1 MRGYEMG
8 SFGDARLGSRFDWML
23 DRIVSTGSV
32 VLRRFGQDRAGE
44 LAAHR
49 FLDNDRIEVEEIIST
64 LSERVG
70 ARCAGRRII
79 AVQDTTEI
87 NFSGRDRGRTGLG
100 AGGNGEAL
108 GFFIHPV
115 IAIDR
120 DDEAVVGLVDAQIWT
135 REDAALAP
143 HRSRIF
149 ANKESYRWL
158 VGAERS
164 EQRLAA
170 AASVVMVGDREA
182 DIYALFARC
191 PKTIDLVVRSAYDR
205 TLSDD
210 TRLLES
216 LRDLPDL
223 CTTEIMVSSRPGQ
236 KARLAR
242 VRLRAGKINLRRPQ
256 NRLDEGDP
264 KALCLT
270 VVESY
275 EVDPPKGVKPLNWR
289 LLTSLAVNDAADAQE
304 IIHIYRQRWRI
315 EEVFRAL
322 KSTGLRLE
330 ETQVEAAHRLF
341 KLAAL
346 GISAAVRIIQLVD
359 ARDAS
364 TRLAK
369 DVIDEAIIPAVA
381 LIGKDLEG
389 KTRPQQNP
397 HQQGSLPWLSWITA
411 RLGGWNCYYKPP
423 GPKTMAIGWN
433 QLTTKVSGV
442 IIAQRANDV

>member
-1 MRGYEMG
+1 M
-8 SFGDARLGSRFDWML
+8 SIFGDVRLDHRFDWMM

-49 FLDNDRIEVEEIIST
+49 FLDNARIGVDEIIAT
-64 LSERVG
+64 FSERCG
-70 ARCAGRRII
+70 ERCAGRRII

-100 AGGNGEAL
+100 AGGNGDAL

-135 REDAALAP
+135 RQDAALAP

-149 ANKESYRWL
+149 ADKESYRWL

-164 EQRLAA
+164 RQRLAA

-191 PKTIDLVVRSAYDR
+191 PKAIDLVVRSAYDR
-205 TLSDD
+205 SLSDD
-210 TRLLES
+210 TSLLES
-216 LRDLPDL
+216 LADLPNFG
-223 CTTEIMVSSRPGQ
+223 TMEVKVSARPGQ
-236 KARLAR
+236 KARLAKL
-242 VRLRAGKINLRRPQ
+242 RLRAGKINLRRPR
-256 NRLDEGDP
+256 NRLDDGDP

-289 LLTSLAVNDAADAQE
+289 LLTSLAVDDEADARE

-330 ETQVEAAHRLF
+330 ESQVEAAHRLF

-346 GISAAVRIIQLVD
+346 GIAAAVRIVQLVD
-359 ARDAS
+359 ARDTS
-364 TRLAK
+364 TRPAK
-369 DVIDEAIIPAVA
+369 DVIDEALIASVA

-389 KTRPQQNP
+389 KTKRQKNP
-397 HQQGSLPWLSWITA
+397 HRRGSLAWLSWITA

-433 QLTTKVSGV
+433 QLSAQVSGV
-442 IIAQRANDV
+442 IIAQKAIDV

>member
-1 MRGYEMG
+1 MWGYEM
-8 SFGDARLGSRFDWML
+8 SIFGDARLEDRFDWLMA
-23 DRIVSTGSV
+23 RIVTTGSI
-32 VLRRFGQDRAGE
+32 VLRRLGQDRAGE

-49 FLDNDRIEVEEIIST
+49 FLDNDRIDVEEIVAT
-64 LSERVG
+64 FSERTG
-70 ARCAGRRII
+70 ACCAGRRII

-100 AGGNGEAL
+100 AGGNGDAL

-120 DDEAVVGLVDAQIWT
+120 DDEAVVGLVDVQIWT
-135 REDAALAP
+135 REDGPLAP
-143 HRSRIF
+143 HRSRVF
-149 ANKESYRWL
+149 AKKESYRWL
-158 VGAERS
+158 IGAERS
-164 EQRLAA
+164 QQRLAA
-170 AASVVMVGDREA
+170 AESVVMVGDREA

-191 PKTIDLVVRSAYDR
+191 PKAIDLVVRSAYDR
-205 TLSDD
+205 SLSDD
-210 TRLLES
+210 KRLLES
-216 LRDLPDL
+216 LKDLPDFG
-223 CTTEIMVSSRPGQ
+223 TMEVKVSPRPGQ

-242 VRLRAGKINLRRPQ
+242 LRLRAGRITLRRPQ

-289 LLTSLAVNDAADAQE
+289 LLTSLAVDDEADARE

-346 GISAAVRIIQLVD
+346 GIAAAVRIIQLVD

-364 TRLAK
+364 ARPAK
-369 DVIDEAIIPAVA
+369 DIIDEALIPAVA
-381 LIGKDLEG
+381 LIGKGLEG
-389 KTRPQQNP
+389 KTKRQQNT
-397 HQQGSLPWLSWITA
+397 HQQGSLAWLSWITA

-433 QLTTKVSGV
+433 QLTAQVTGV
-442 IIAQRANDV
+442 IIAQNAIDV

>member
-1 MRGYEMG
+1 MWGYEM
-8 SFGDARLGSRFDWML
+8 SIFGDARLEDRFDWLMA
-23 DRIVSTGSV
+23 RIVATGSI
-32 VLRRFGQDRAGE
+32 VLRRLGQDRAGE

-49 FLDNDRIEVEEIIST
+49 FLDNDRVEVEEIVAT
-64 LSERVG
+64 FSERTG
-70 ARCAGRRII
+70 ACCAGRRII

-100 AGGNGEAL
+100 AGGNGDAL

-120 DDEAVVGLVDAQIWT
+120 DDEAVVGLVDVQIWT
-135 REDAALAP
+135 REDGALAP

-149 ANKESYRWL
+149 AKKESYRWL

-164 EQRLAA
+164 QQRLAA
-170 AASVVMVGDREA
+170 ADSVVMAGDREA

-191 PKTIDLVVRSAYDR
+191 PKAIDLVVRSAYDR
-205 TLSDD
+205 SLSDD
-210 TRLLES
+210 KRLLES
-216 LRDLPDL
+216 LKDLPDFG
-223 CTTEIMVSSRPGQ
+223 TMAVKVSPRPGQ

-242 VRLRAGKINLRRPQ
+242 LRLRAGRITLRRPR

-275 EVDPPKGVKPLNWR
+275 EVDPPNGVKPLNWR
-289 LLTSLAVNDAADAQE
+289 LLTSLAVDGEADARE
-304 IIHIYRQRWRI
+304 IIHIYRQRLRI

-346 GISAAVRIIQLVD
+346 GIAAAVRIIQLVD

-364 TRLAK
+364 ARPAK
-369 DVIDEAIIPAVA
+369 DIIDEALIPAVA
-381 LIGKDLEG
+381 LIGKGLEG
-389 KTRPQQNP
+389 KTKRQQNT
-397 HQQGSLPWLSWITA
+397 HQQGSLAWLSWITA

-423 GPKTMAIGWN
+423 GPKTMATGWN
-433 QLTTKVSGV
+433 QLAAQVTGV
-442 IIAQRANDV
+442 IIAQNAIDV

>member
-1 MRGYEMG
+1 M
-8 SFGDARLGSRFDWML
+8 SIFGDVRLDHRFDWMM

-49 FLDNDRIEVEEIIST
+49 FLDNARIGVDEIIAT
-64 LSERVG
+64 FSERCG
-70 ARCAGRRII
+70 ERCAGRRII

-100 AGGNGEAL
+100 AGGNGDAL

-135 REDAALAP
+135 RQDAALAP

-149 ANKESYRWL
+149 ADKESYRWL

-164 EQRLAA
+164 RQRLSA

-191 PKTIDLVVRSAYDR
+191 PKAIDLVVRSAYDR
-205 TLSDD
+205 SLSDD

-216 LRDLPDL
+216 LADLPNFG
-223 CTTEIMVSSRPGQ
+223 TMEVKVSARPGQ
-236 KARLAR
+236 KARLAKL
-242 VRLRAGKINLRRPQ
+242 RLRAGKINLRRPR
-256 NRLDEGDP
+256 NRLDDGDP

-289 LLTSLAVNDAADAQE
+289 LLTSLAVDDEADARE

-346 GISAAVRIIQLVD
+346 GIAAAVRIVQLVD
-359 ARDAS
+359 ARDTS
-364 TRLAK
+364 TRPAK
-369 DVIDEAIIPAVA
+369 DVIDEALIASVA

-389 KTRPQQNP
+389 KTKRQQNP
-397 HQQGSLPWLSWITA
+397 HRRGSLAWLSWITA

-433 QLTTKVSGV
+433 QLSAQVSGV
-442 IIAQRANDV
+442 IIAQKAIDV

>member
-1 MRGYEMG
+1 M
-8 SFGDARLGSRFDWML
+8 SIFGDARLEDRFDWLMA
-23 DRIVSTGSV
+23 RIVTTGSI
-32 VLRRFGQDRAGE
+32 VLRRLGQDRAGE

-49 FLDNDRIEVEEIIST
+49 FLDNDRIDVEEIVAT
-64 LSERVG
+64 FSERTG
-70 ARCAGRRII
+70 ACCAGRRII

-100 AGGNGEAL
+100 AGGNGDAL

-120 DDEAVVGLVDAQIWT
+120 DDEAVVGLVDVQIWT
-135 REDAALAP
+135 REDGPLAP
-143 HRSRIF
+143 HRSRVF
-149 ANKESYRWL
+149 AKKESYRWL
-158 VGAERS
+158 IGAERS
-164 EQRLAA
+164 QQRLAA
-170 AASVVMVGDREA
+170 AESVVMVGDREA

-191 PKTIDLVVRSAYDR
+191 PKAIDLVVRSAYDR
-205 TLSDD
+205 SLSDD
-210 TRLLES
+210 KRLLES
-216 LRDLPDL
+216 LKDLPDFG
-223 CTTEIMVSSRPGQ
+223 TMEVKVSPRPGQ

-242 VRLRAGKINLRRPQ
+242 LRLRAGRITLRRPQ

-289 LLTSLAVNDAADAQE
+289 LLTSLAVDDEADARE

-346 GISAAVRIIQLVD
+346 GIAAAVRIIQLVD

-364 TRLAK
+364 ARPAK
-369 DVIDEAIIPAVA
+369 DIIDEALIPAVA
-381 LIGKDLEG
+381 LIGKGLEG
-389 KTRPQQNP
+389 KTKRQQNT
-397 HQQGSLPWLSWITA
+397 HQQGSLAWLSWITA

-433 QLTTKVSGV
+433 QLTAQVTGV
-442 IIAQRANDV
+442 IIAQNAIDV